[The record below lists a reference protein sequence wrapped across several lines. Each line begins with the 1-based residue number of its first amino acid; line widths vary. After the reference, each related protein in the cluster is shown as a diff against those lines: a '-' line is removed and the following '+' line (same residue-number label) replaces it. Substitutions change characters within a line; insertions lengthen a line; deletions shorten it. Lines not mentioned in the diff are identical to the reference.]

1 MCVFENNCVAIIY
14 YLLKPGF
21 QVCWIH
27 ADLLT
32 FASPVTRMPTAGETM
47 TLKTTP
53 ASANKGSQAMES
65 KIARVCHLFHY
76 IKQNVKGTFSAFVIK
91 SNKFKQKRLPSSIV
105 WVVYKS
111 CKN

>member
-76 IKQNVKGTFSAFVIK
+76 IKQNVKGTLVLLLLRVT
-91 SNKFKQKRLPSSIV
+91 NLNRRDCHPVL
-105 WVVYKS
+105 YE
-111 CKN
+111 